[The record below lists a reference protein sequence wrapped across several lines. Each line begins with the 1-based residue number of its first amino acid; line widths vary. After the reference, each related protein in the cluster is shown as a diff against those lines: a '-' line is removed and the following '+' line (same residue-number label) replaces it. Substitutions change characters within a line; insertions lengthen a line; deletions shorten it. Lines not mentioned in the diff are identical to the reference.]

1 MIVDKRNETVTALQ
15 ALALL
20 NNNLVLSMSRHAAN
34 RVAAVSPDESVRIVT
49 VFRLALGRS
58 PIDEERDALVAYSRQ
73 HGLAQTC
80 RVIFN
85 LNEFA
90 FVD

>member
-20 NNNLVLSMSRHAAN
+20 NNSLVLSMSRHAAD
-34 RVAAVSPDESVRIVT
+34 RVAATSRDEAAQIVA

-58 PIDEERDALVAYSRQ
+58 PTTQERDSLATYSRQ
-73 HGLAQTC
+73 HGLTQAC